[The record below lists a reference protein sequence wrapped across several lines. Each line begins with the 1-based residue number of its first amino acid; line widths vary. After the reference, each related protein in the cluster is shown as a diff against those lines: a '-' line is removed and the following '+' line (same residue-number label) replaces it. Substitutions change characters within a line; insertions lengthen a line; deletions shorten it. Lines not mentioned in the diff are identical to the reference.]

1 MGGIHFVETFPQRL
15 KSCLSMILELCTEHM
30 MTGQGEC
37 GMRKEEWCWT
47 RLHAEL
53 KGVGPQVGCQWDLAK
68 LGVV

>member
-1 MGGIHFVETFPQRL
+1 
-15 KSCLSMILELCTEHM
+15 MILELCTEHM